1 VAILHF
7 QVKSLSRAKGHNAV
21 QRSAYITRGRLRD
34 EGTRKLHNYQKR
46 GGLEHTE
53 IILPTAARVTGMT
66 WAQDRTT
73 LWNTAEAVESRKNAR
88 VGREYVV
95 ALPHELGT
103 KQRLLLAQTFA
114 SALADR
120 YGVVA
125 ELAIHRAP
133 ALGDRRN
140 LHAHILSTTRT
151 ATATGLGAKSAMEW
165 NDSARRS
172 VGLPS
177 SREEIR
183 LLRYEWAAQ
192 VNHALKVAEL
202 NVRVDARSLW
212 EQGSTRLPTPALTPA
227 IIALERTGKTSYVAE
242 HLRAQHA
249 EQQQIMDAYVAQR
262 SLAAQIVT
270 TPALSTQAQSR
281 WLAYRSTSR
290 VPTTTR
296 SKTAEADYTLD
307 MDL

>member
-1 VAILHF
+1 M
-7 QVKSLSRAKGHNAV
+7 

-34 EGTRKLHNYQKR
+34 EHTHKLHNYQKR

-53 IILPTAARVTGMT
+53 IILPTVARAAGVT
-66 WAQDRTT
+66 WAQDRAM

-88 VGREYVV
+88 VGREYVI

-103 KQRLLLAQTFA
+103 KPQLVLAQTFA
-114 SALADR
+114 AALADR

-140 LHAHILSTTRT
+140 THAHILSTTRT
-151 ATATGLGAKSAMEW
+151 VSATGLGAKSVMEW
-165 NDSARRS
+165 NDSARRG

-183 LLRYEWAAQ
+183 LLRHAWAGY
-192 VNHALKVAEL
+192 VNHALELAEL

-212 EQGSTRLPTPALTPA
+212 EQGSARVPTPALTPA
-227 IIALERTGKTSYVAE
+227 IIALERAGKTSYVAE

-262 SLAAQIVT
+262 SLATQIVT
-270 TPALSTQAQSR
+270 TQGVSTQAQAR
-281 WLAYRSTSR
+281 WLAYRSAGR
-290 VPTTTR
+290 VPTTVR